1 MVGINDW
8 LLAIAVCA
16 DIDTSA
22 CQRLA
27 VLKKDMCHDSCI
39 MKTCPATCGKC
50 CKLNDSF
57 CVICICLKK
66 KHIFSF
72 IFIFLVLSIVLAEC
86 YSCPFVHM
94 PNQCFT
100 KTMCDPGE
108 VCIVNNFFF

>member
-66 KHIFSF
+66 
-72 IFIFLVLSIVLAEC
+72 
-86 YSCPFVHM
+86 
-94 PNQCFT
+94 NT
-100 KTMCDPGE
+100 
-108 VCIVNNFFF
+108 FFFYFYFLGSYNCFS